1 MNRSSELA
9 WKQRISLIK
18 RNISYLWKRK
28 LILSTTFGGDMLI
41 PRKNILI
48 CNLQNQKFQMIWF
61 RRTFQCFCFWIFHP
75 EKGFV
80 SAPIEGLR
88 IEWRHQDPQANG
100 CYHGVPLRN
109 GWPSSQQEDYCGG
122 STCSTQ
128 LKKWVKVKV
137 EKGSISTQGE
147 HDKRWHVYNPSPLG
161 HRVLLR

>member
-28 LILSTTFGGDMLI
+28 LILSTTFGGDVLI

-61 RRTFQCFCFWIFHP
+61 RRTFQCFCFWTFHP

-100 CYHGVPLRN
+100 WYHVGSAAQWVALLTTRGLLWRFNMFNPAEKMSQSQSGKRFHFNTGWTWQKMTRIQPLR
-109 GWPSSQQEDYCGG
+109 P
-122 STCSTQ
+122 
-128 LKKWVKVKV
+128 
-137 EKGSISTQGE
+137 
-147 HDKRWHVYNPSPLG
+147 
-161 HRVLLR
+161 